1 MRFSLIFSF
10 ILGAIL
16 TILCYIFTNQ
26 LVNVFLTEQNAYNY
40 AVSFVKIL
48 LTTSVI
54 FGPFYVLT
62 NALQAMGAATS
73 SLIINVSRQGLIYI
87 PLLFI
92 LRAVLQVKGLIW
104 VQPVADVL
112 STSLAI
118 ILYLKEF
125 SKLSKVYTK
134 FIPTNPQL

>member
-104 VQPVADVL
+104 AQPVADVL